1 MVRSGSVRPSAALR
15 ILADLLRTC
24 ELEPEVAASLAGVGA
39 DEGEVQAGKE
49 NRMPVEAARTVVAAT
64 RRVCEEWRARHQHLL
79 TWVRHTCT
87 CTHSHAHAHDDR

>member
-49 NRMPVEAARTVVAAT
+49 NRMLVEAARTVVAAT
-64 RRVCEEWRARHQHLL
+64 RRVCDEWRARHQHLL